1 MGEDTF
7 LDQGQGLAQDQAV
20 GPSTSGDAS
29 PTPDP
34 VRPQHQVS
42 LFDCND
48 SEGTSVDDALGRKAM
63 DGDMQVHD

>member
-7 LDQGQGLAQDQAV
+7 LDQGLAQGQGQAV

-29 PTPDP
+29 LTPDP
-34 VRPQHQVS
+34 VRPQRRES
-42 LFDCND
+42 LFHCND
-48 SEGTSVDDALGRKAM
+48 SGGTSVDDALGRKAM